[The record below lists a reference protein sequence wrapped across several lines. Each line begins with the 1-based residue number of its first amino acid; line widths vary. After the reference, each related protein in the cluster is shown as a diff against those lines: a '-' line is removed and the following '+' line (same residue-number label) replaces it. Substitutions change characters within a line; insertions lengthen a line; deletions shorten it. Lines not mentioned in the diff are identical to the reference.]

1 MSDLTD
7 IMDGV
12 VEAIAAAGETLT
24 LRRYT
29 VVQNPVDPT
38 GPGTHTITNY
48 TCRGYVGPV
57 TRFDTANRVPVT
69 TNDVL
74 IDPLSI
80 EGNTQAAL
88 TVVSQLGD
96 VVIDSSGK
104 EWVMTQD
111 QHPRFLGRIAVFWH
125 SGVA

>member
-1 MSDLTD
+1 VSNLPDV
-7 IMDGV
+7 IAGV
-12 VEAIAAAGETLT
+12 IEALAEAGETLT

-29 VVQNPVDPT
+29 VVQDPLDPT
-38 GPGTHTITNY
+38 GPGTQTVVDRQ
-48 TCRGYVGPV
+48 CRGYVGPV

-80 EGNTQAAL
+80 AGNTAAAL
-88 TVVSQLGD
+88 TVISQAGD
-96 VVIDSSGK
+96 VVIDGSGK

-111 QHPRFLGRIAVFWH
+111 QHPRLEGRIAVFWH